1 MRATENDLLDI
12 IAKESIIDRKEL
24 VRDANRRLPD
34 LDESLDIISI
44 LFEIEDRY
52 GVVIP
57 DADLP
62 KVETLGEIADF
73 FLSRI
78 NQTAA

>member
-24 VRDANRRLPD
+24 VRDAKLTD
-34 LDESLDIISI
+34 LGIESLDIISI

>member
-1 MRATENDLLDI
+1 MPATENDLLDI

-24 VRDANRRLPD
+24 VRDAKLTD
-34 LDESLDIISI
+34 LGIESLDVISI
-44 LFEIEDRY
+44 LFEIEDRF

-62 KVETLGEIADF
+62 KVETLGEFADF
-73 FLSRI
+73 FLARI